1 MDGIRLGGELHDIG
15 KIGTREA
22 VLHKAGT
29 LTADEFGQIKEHPAL
44 GEQMLSPLA
53 RDTPAVLRCVRSH
66 HERLDGHG
74 FPDGLAGDAV
84 PIEARIIA
92 VADSF
97 DAMTTNR
104 PYRAPWEPED
114 AVAELRRVSG
124 TQLDPEVVEAFATV
138 YPELTEL
145 VPAH

>member
-1 MDGIRLGGELHDIG
+1 L
-15 KIGTREA
+15 
-22 VLHKAGT
+22 
-29 LTADEFGQIKEHPAL
+29 
-44 GEQMLSPLA
+44 
-53 RDTPAVLRCVRSH
+53 
-66 HERLDGHG
+66 
-74 FPDGLAGDAV
+74 